1 MFICGVCLKRS
12 VFLDGLQ
19 TPIWYIVEQRIPP
32 SLEWVKLT
40 TDLKDTEF
48 QVSKYSATKDH
59 YFRVR
64 AANEFGIAEPSM
76 PAMIRRKEGTVF
88 YYRNTTYLRLCLFLK
103 QQQPRY

>member
-1 MFICGVCLKRS
+1 M
-12 VFLDGLQ
+12 
-19 TPIWYIVEQRIPP
+19 EQRIPP

-48 QVSKYSATKDH
+48 TVTKYSATKDY

-76 PAMIRRKEGTVF
+76 PAMMRKKEGILF
-88 YYRNTTYLRLCLFLK
+88 YFVL
-103 QQQPRY
+103 